1 MQYVTIK
8 DIARALNVSV
18 ATVSRAFNDKY
29 DVKKETREMILQ
41 KARELGY
48 KPNPIA
54 RKLLQKHSYNIGVI
68 VPEFVNSFF
77 PTVIIG
83 IQQVLLEKNY
93 QVIIM
98 QSNECADIELKNMI
112 SLENNMVDGLLIS
125 LSRETQHS
133 EYLEQLISEKFPVVL
148 FNRVSD
154 ELPASK
160 VVFNDYK
167 WAVFA
172 TEHLIEEGYRDIV
185 HLCGPRNLLLIQ
197 DRIRGFKKAMEKHG
211 LPFGDSQV
219 VEAGIFI
226 EDGERAMEQLI
237 KAGRVPEAIF
247 ATNDPTAIGAMKV
260 LKKHG
265 YKIPQDIGV
274 VGFSNT
280 QMAEIVEPALTSVG
294 QPTMEMG
301 RIAAELLLEQ
311 ITAVSPPDPR
321 TIVLD
326 GQLMVRDSSL
336 KASRKR
342 DAETSH
348 L

>member
-211 LPFGDSQV
+211 LPSGDSQV

-311 ITAVSPPDPR
+311 ITAASPPDPR

-326 GQLMVRDSSL
+326 GQLMIRDSSI
-336 KASRKR
+336 KESRKQ
-342 DAETSH
+342 DADISH
-348 L
+348 R